1 MYFCISYRCSC
12 GNGTRCLGVP
22 VPLWIRAVC
31 GGLQLQEVETPPV
44 CITLHP
50 GFRSLRL
57 AAGKYK
63 TKDMNS
69 SKSTNLIGYI
79 RFNAFVQATN
89 KFTET
94 KGSSGLSPEMYCSA
108 SGAGKVAFAS
118 RYRRL
123 RLHGTRCCLHSH
135 LFYRHRTIRKLY
147 IDLYHAIKLDKTH
160 HWKEQTKISKWTN
173 CSHTPKFCKCHQFE
187 NCDYYKVLYG
197 RWAKRASL
205 AHSPYKSS

>member
-1 MYFCISYRCSC
+1 
-12 GNGTRCLGVP
+12 
-22 VPLWIRAVC
+22 
-31 GGLQLQEVETPPV
+31 
-44 CITLHP
+44 
-50 GFRSLRL
+50 
-57 AAGKYK
+57 
-63 TKDMNS
+63 MNS

-173 CSHTPKFCKCHQFE
+173 CRVIHPSFASAINLKIAIIIRFCMADELNGQALPIHHTNPHKKYNF
-187 NCDYYKVLYG
+187 
-197 RWAKRASL
+197 
-205 AHSPYKSS
+205 